1 MIQIHLRKTLTSV
14 SGNLFLDVN
23 FALEKGEFVAFYGPS
38 GSGKTSIL
46 RMIAG
51 LLPPDSGRIRVDD
64 QTWYDPSARVNLKT
78 QQRNFGIVFQDYGLF
93 PNMTVRENISFALKN
108 GHAGNVDEMI
118 ALMELGNLE
127 NKKPDTLSGGQRQR
141 VALARAIIRRPS
153 ILLLDEPFAA
163 LDTALRLRMQE
174 FILKT
179 HRELELTTILVSHDL
194 LEVARLADRVFL
206 LENGVIAKSG
216 SPRDVMPMT
225 QIETI
230 MEAIARKYRE

>member
-1 MIQIHLRKTLTSV
+1 MQIHLRKTLTSV
-14 SGNLFLDVN
+14 SGELILDVD
-23 FALEKGEFVAFYGPS
+23 FTLTKGELVAFYGPS

-51 LLPPDSGRIRVDD
+51 LLHPDSGKIVVDG
-64 QTWYDPSARVNLKT
+64 QTWYDRSNRIYRKT

-93 PNMTVRENISFALKN
+93 PNMTVRENISFALSH
-108 GHAGNVDEMI
+108 GHRENIDEMI
-118 ALMELGNLE
+118 AMMELGNLE

-163 LDTALRLRMQE
+163 LDTGLRLRMQE
-174 FILKT
+174 FILRT
-179 HRELELTTILVSHDL
+179 HRDLGLTTILVSHDL

-206 LENGVIAKSG
+206 LENGAISKSG
-216 SPRDVMPMT
+216 SPKDVMPMT